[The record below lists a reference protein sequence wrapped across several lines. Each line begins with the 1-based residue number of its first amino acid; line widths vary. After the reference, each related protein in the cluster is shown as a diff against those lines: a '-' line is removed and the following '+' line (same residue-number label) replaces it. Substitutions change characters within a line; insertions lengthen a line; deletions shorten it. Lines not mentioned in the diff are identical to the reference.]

1 MQTERT
7 FHRLPLF
14 PTIGHGPTR
23 ERMLR
28 LSLSCA
34 TVLALL
40 AAVPAAAQRAD
51 STAAQHAD
59 TTVALPPLPAG
70 QTASAPTYTP
80 KVGGYIQARE
90 TYEDG
95 PGLTATL
102 NRVRLSVEGP
112 MPEHFSY
119 RLMAEYAASSAT
131 SPAGV
136 SLRDAFI
143 RWADGKWSATAGQY
157 KTPFS
162 REYLMSISTLE
173 TPNRARLENLGPKR
187 DIGVMAEYV
196 LEPDLRI
203 SAGVF
208 NGEGQN
214 ASFNRDSTVMFVGRI
229 VARPLPHLSV
239 GASGTASGDDSTR
252 IQFEAGVDFGGFA
265 LRGEYVRLE
274 RDGDDTR
281 DEGWY
286 GLATY
291 RVAGGLSLALRQE
304 AIDRRLGA
312 PELTKLDATTA
323 GAWYDFAGGKMR
335 AWLDWEHATPLAGDD
350 IDTVIAQLQVRF

>member
-1 MQTERT
+1 MKTERT
-7 FHRLPLF
+7 FHRLPRF
-14 PTIGHGPTR
+14 RRIGHGPVR
-23 ERMLR
+23 ERMVR
-28 LSLSCA
+28 LSPSCA
-34 TVLALL
+34 TLVALALL
-40 AAVPAAAQRAD
+40 VAVPASAERAD
-51 STAAQHAD
+51 ST
-59 TTVALPPLPAG
+59 TALPPLPAG
-70 QTASAPTYTP
+70 QTASAPSYTP
-80 KVGGYIQARE
+80 KVGGYLQARE
-90 TYEDG
+90 TYENG

-102 NRVRLSVEGP
+102 NRARVIVEGP

-119 RLMAEYAASSAT
+119 RVMAEFQSAASSPSAT
-131 SPAGV
+131 AGV

-143 RWADGKWSATAGQY
+143 RWANGKWSATAGQY

-214 ASFNRDSTVMFVGRI
+214 ASFNRDSTMMFVGRI

-252 IQFEAGVDFGGFA
+252 IQFEAGVEYGGFA

-304 AIDRRLGA
+304 AIARRLES
-312 PELTKLDATTA
+312 PELTELDATTA
-323 GAWYDFAGGKMR
+323 GAWYDFGGGRMR
-335 AWLDWEHATPLAGDD
+335 AWLDWEHATPRAGDD